1 FGQGVVLMNAVV
13 KMPGKGIAQRPAKA
27 GAGLALINDTLADF
41 VEPLRIA
48 DECRRQLQQGVEHGG
63 FQQYLGGENGKPE
76 AKFLD
81 RAKIIYHRLLRNVVT
96 VTDAHSA
103 LLQVVIPSWRRDPI
117 THSQATA
124 MLGVLFGTLSK
135 KRTDDENSAMLLAS
149 CADMFNPVNDAI
161 GTVTGLWKPIAKHPL
176 VLAIAIK
183 RLIATSVSPPSPA
196 ELREAMK
203 QASERIRSREA
214 YAHEWLALVDQ
225 ADALV
230 FAFDRAGWD
239 AAYGKL
245 DGKTALY

>member
-1 FGQGVVLMNAVV
+1 
-13 KMPGKGIAQRPAKA
+13 
-27 GAGLALINDTLADF
+27 
-41 VEPLRIA
+41 
-48 DECRRQLQQGVEHGG
+48 
-63 FQQYLGGENGKPE
+63 
-76 AKFLD
+76 LD
-81 RAKIIYHRLLRNVVT
+81 RAKIIHDRLLRNVVT

-161 GTVTGLWKPIAKHPL
+161 GTATGLWKPITKHPL

-183 RLIATSVSPPSPA
+183 QLIATSVFTPSPA

-203 QASERIRSREA
+203 HASERISSRKA
-214 YAHEWLALVDQ
+214 WTSQWLELINQ
-225 ADALV
+225 ADAIV

-239 AAYGKL
+239 AAYAKV
-245 DGKTALY
+245 DGKTALYMSGTAELEDSPRLAALEALSDD